1 MKFDFK
7 VIVFSVLA
15 GLFVWLSDAALDHL
29 FFSGESFW
37 NLLIIN
43 VSEQNLSIRILII
56 FYFFLFGSI
65 IAAYAS
71 RQTYD
76 KSGKFKGTRNSNIEI
91 PKQTTETP
99 LNITNLN
106 QTESDLKTSEKLF
119 EALFENAPDA
129 FFTHDVKGTFINGNK
144 AAEKLTG
151 YNRKELIGKNFLRL
165 KLLNTSDAIKAA
177 KLLAENSFGNPA
189 GPEEFIISR
198 KDGKEVPVEIR
209 NFPIKIGNQ
218 IIVFGVARD
227 IMERKQAE
235 EARRKSEERFRTI
248 FETAQDTIFIKDRDL
263 RYTQVNPSMEELFD
277 LPAEKLIGRTNE
289 DIFGDKTG
297 LHVREVDSRVLN
309 GEIVKEENTRLVKGI
324 SRTFYVIKVPIRN
337 ESGQIIGLCGIARD
351 ITERKQM
358 EEALRE
364 SEEKYRLLFESSP
377 DAITTI
383 DEKGIIISAN
393 NSVKRILGYEPSELL
408 GKPVDILAPEELKS
422 KQKENIIKAINKG
435 FLESQETIRVAKDGT
450 RIPID
455 ILVFTS
461 KDSSGKLLGISAI
474 MRDITDRKLTERK
487 LQESEKRFRGLYENS
502 MLGIFRSNPE
512 GKIIMANPAALNLLG
527 YSNLEEISNIKVE
540 DGYYDPTERKKF
552 KEVLDNEG
560 AIHGFEIKWKKPDG
574 TVVDLRENARAVTDE
589 NGNVIY
595 YEGIFED
602 ITEKKRA
609 EEELIKAK
617 EKAEEMSRLK
627 STFLANMSHELRTPL
642 IGITGFANM
651 LMEEAINEENKQMAE
666 NILQSGE
673 RLSRTLDLILDLSM
687 LESDNLKIKRSKVN
701 IVDAVEKSSYYCE
714 QAVRKKGL
722 EFNFE
727 KNGKEIYCNVD
738 KDLFGRVIHYFLDN
752 SIKFTHKG
760 SIGVNVFSN
769 GKATIQIT
777 DTGIGI
783 PKDKLNVI
791 FEPFRQASE
800 GYERKYEGTGLGLTL
815 AKKFIEG
822 LGGTV
827 TVKSEESKGTVF
839 SIEFPEAK

>member
-7 VIVFSVLA
+7 VIAFSGLA

-43 VSEQNLSIRILII
+43 VPEHKLFIRILII
-56 FYFFLFGSI
+56 LYFFLFGSI
-65 IAAYAS
+65 IAAYGGK
-71 RQTYD
+71 QTYD

-99 LNITNLN
+99 LNITDLN

-177 KLLAENSFGNPA
+177 KLLAENAFGNPA

-227 IMERKQAE
+227 ITERKQVE

-248 FETAQDTIFIKDRDL
+248 FETAQDAIFIKDRDL

-297 LHVREVDSRVLN
+297 VHVREVDFRVLN

-324 SRTFYVIKVPIRN
+324 SRTFYVIKVPIRD
-337 ESGQIIGLCGIARD
+337 ESGRTIGLCGIARD

-358 EEALRE
+358 EEALR
-364 SEEKYRLLFESSP
+364 
-377 DAITTI
+377 
-383 DEKGIIISAN
+383 
-393 NSVKRILGYEPSELL
+393 
-408 GKPVDILAPEELKS
+408 
-422 KQKENIIKAINKG
+422 
-435 FLESQETIRVAKDGT
+435 
-450 RIPID
+450 
-455 ILVFTS
+455 
-461 KDSSGKLLGISAI
+461 
-474 MRDITDRKLTERK
+474 
-487 LQESEKRFRGLYENS
+487 ESEKRFRGLYENS

-540 DGYYDPTERKKF
+540 DGYSDPTERKKF

-560 AIHGFEIKWKKPDG
+560 AIYGFEIKWKKPDG
-574 TVVDLRENARAVTDE
+574 TIVDLRENARAVSDE

-687 LESDNLKIKRSKVN
+687 LESDNLKVKRSKVN

-760 SIGVNVFSN
+760 SIGVKVFSN

-815 AKKFIEG
+815 AKKFIEE

-827 TVKSEESKGTVF
+827 TVKSEESRGTVF